1 MYKGW
6 ARRRVRADALCDQAA
21 DRRCPA
27 AYALRLGVGRPP
39 HVEDQIGLI
48 IAHRPLC
55 GGFAQKVPSF
65 RDAAEGREPGIH
77 EHPPLEYG
85 FRVRRRAPP
94 RNDEFLCKALWE
106 MLPLLFLW
114 QIPMIRGLGFWFPNP
129 LIWIGSPGR
138 TRTSDQA
145 VNSRSL

>member
-1 MYKGW
+1 MSSIKGS
-6 ARRRVRADALCDQAA
+6 APPGVTRQTIPQSTGRRFDMPGAA
-21 DRRCPA
+21 GA
-27 AYALRLGVGRPP
+27 AAPP
-39 HVEDQIGLI
+39 D
-48 IAHRPLC
+48 P
-55 GGFAQKVPSF
+55 
-65 RDAAEGREPGIH
+65 AEGREPGIH

-145 VNSRSL
+145 VNRR